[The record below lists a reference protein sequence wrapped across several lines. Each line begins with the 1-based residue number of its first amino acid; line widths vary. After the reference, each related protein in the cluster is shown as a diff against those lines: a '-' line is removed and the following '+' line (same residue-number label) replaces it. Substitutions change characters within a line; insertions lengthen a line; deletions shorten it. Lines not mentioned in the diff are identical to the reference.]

1 MEQDKI
7 NELIEA
13 GGAICE
19 SCGERMLKSD
29 GCTWPGLYGKGRYYK
44 RIKFG
49 EESFD
54 WGGER
59 CHDCGAKLG
68 HYHHPGCDV
77 EECPV
82 CGGQLISCG
91 CIDEYTSDEMP
102 EG

>member
-54 WGGER
+54 WETNAATTAAQNWATITIPAVMWR
-59 CHDCGAKLG
+59 SVRYAA
-68 HYHHPGCDV
+68 V
-77 EECPV
+77 
-82 CGGQLISCG
+82 S
-91 CIDEYTSDEMP
+91 
-102 EG
+102 